1 MIVGALLT
9 TLSSCEKGFLE
20 TNPTDQVSTDVL
32 FSTTKNAWTAVN
44 GIHRLMYNQ
53 IFGSQPQGGQSGI
66 MSFLPLIAIVV
77 VFYFFMIRPQ
87 MKKAKE
93 QKKYIEALKK
103 GDKIL
108 TIGGIYGKIVE
119 VREDATIIME
129 VEDGTKLK
137 ISKNAVSNDAT
148 ATLNQN

>member
-1 MIVGALLT
+1 MNQLL
-9 TLSSCEKGFLE
+9 
-20 TNPTDQVSTDVL
+20 
-32 FSTTKNAWTAVN
+32 
-44 GIHRLMYNQ
+44 ILMT
-53 IFGSQPQGGQSGI
+53 PPAGGQSGGI

-87 MKKAKE
+87 MKKAKD

-129 VEDGTKLK
+129 VEDGTKMK

-148 ATLNQN
+148 AGLNAENKL

>member
-1 MIVGALLT
+1 MNQLL
-9 TLSSCEKGFLE
+9 
-20 TNPTDQVSTDVL
+20 
-32 FSTTKNAWTAVN
+32 
-44 GIHRLMYNQ
+44 ILMA
-53 IFGSQPQGGQSGI
+53 PQGGQSGGI
-66 MSFLPLIAIVV
+66 MSFLPLVAIVI

-119 VREDATIIME
+119 VRDDATLIIE
-129 VEDGTKLK
+129 VEDGTKMK
-137 ISKNAVSNDAT
+137 ITKNAVSNDAT

>member
-1 MIVGALLT
+1 MNQLL
-9 TLSSCEKGFLE
+9 
-20 TNPTDQVSTDVL
+20 
-32 FSTTKNAWTAVN
+32 
-44 GIHRLMYNQ
+44 ILMAPQ
-53 IFGSQPQGGQSGI
+53 QGGQGGGI

-87 MKKAKE
+87 MKKAKD
-93 QKKYIEALKK
+93 QKKYIEGLKK

-119 VREDATIIME
+119 VREDATLIME
-129 VEDGTKLK
+129 VEDGTKMK

-148 ATLNQN
+148 ATLKQN

>member
-1 MIVGALLT
+1 MNQLLI
-9 TLSSCEKGFLE
+9 LMSPPAGEGGG
-20 TNPTDQVSTDVL
+20 NPMMQ
-32 FSTTKNAWTAVN
+32 
-44 GIHRLMYNQ
+44 
-53 IFGSQPQGGQSGI
+53 
-66 MSFLPLIAIVV
+66 FLPLIAIVV

-87 MKKAKE
+87 MKKAKD

-129 VEDGTKLK
+129 VEDGTKMK

-148 ATLNQN
+148 ATLNQSSN

>member
-1 MIVGALLT
+1 M
-9 TLSSCEKGFLE
+9 
-20 TNPTDQVSTDVL
+20 NQL
-32 FSTTKNAWTAVN
+32 F
-44 GIHRLMYNQ
+44 ILMAPQ
-53 IFGSQPQGGQSGI
+53 QGGQGGI
-66 MSFLPLIAIVV
+66 MSFLPLILIVV

-119 VREDATIIME
+119 VRDDATLIIE
-129 VEDGTKLK
+129 VEDGSKMK

>member
-1 MIVGALLT
+1 M
-9 TLSSCEKGFLE
+9 
-20 TNPTDQVSTDVL
+20 NQL
-32 FSTTKNAWTAVN
+32 F
-44 GIHRLMYNQ
+44 ILMA
-53 IFGSQPQGGQSGI
+53 SQQGQSGI

-87 MKKAKE
+87 MKKAKD

-119 VREDATIIME
+119 VKEDATIIME
-129 VEDGTKLK
+129 VEDGTKMK
-137 ISKNAVSNDAT
+137 ISKNAVSHDASL
-148 ATLNQN
+148 TLNQN